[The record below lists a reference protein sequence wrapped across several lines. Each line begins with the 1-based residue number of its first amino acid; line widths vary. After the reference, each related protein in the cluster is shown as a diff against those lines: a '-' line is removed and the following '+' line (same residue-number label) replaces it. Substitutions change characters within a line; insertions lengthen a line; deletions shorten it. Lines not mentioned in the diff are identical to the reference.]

1 MSSRGYLTD
10 MMESIAEKI
19 ALASHIEEKLRAT
32 QDKEE
37 EANLKIELER
47 VLDLRRKQMS
57 RLLAK
62 SENPNPLFWCQFKHA
77 LGSFIRD
84 CEVYE
89 ATKEDEDLEI
99 AKESSNVLAMSTSQF
114 LGMEFEVCARCLAD
128 KLLVKQVEEAT
139 NTHFAILKANEGEQ
153 NDN

>member
-19 ALASHIEEKLRAT
+19 ALASHIEEKLRGTEDA
-32 QDKEE
+32 EE
-37 EANLKIELER
+37 EANLKTELER
-47 VLDLRRKQMS
+47 VLQLRRNQMS

-62 SENPNPLFWCQFKHA
+62 SDNPNPLYWCQFKHA

-89 ATKEDEDLEI
+89 ATKEEEDLEI
-99 AKESSNVLAMSTSQF
+99 AKESSDILAMCTSQF
-114 LGMEFEVCARCLAD
+114 LGMEFENCARCLAD

-139 NTHFAILKANEGEQ
+139 KAHSAILKTNEGEK